1 MLVRWWQNMPAASAG
16 GSRFARGVWIAS
28 CAALLALAC
37 DDAIEPNPPKQMN
50 VAPETYL
57 VTASDSLRPQF
68 YSIRLRWL
76 GTDADGRVVRYRY
89 RWDEVCTREPC
100 PRPVPPAWLETTALF
115 GDFTLPVPG
124 DSALYRFEIA
134 AVDNDGVA
142 DPSPASQGFD
152 FRNAAPSAAFVPGT
166 LPTQTLPAVTFILSA
181 TDPDTTETP
190 DDGDAT
196 AHLTT
201 YRAWLDGNE
210 AGLREVPFDLGSIT
224 LRPEDFTG
232 RYGPRTVFVQ
242 VVDDGQAVS
251 TPIQH
256 TWTVDEPP
264 VNGILLVDDC
274 RMGGT
279 LEDFSDSSYRR
290 VLEAGAPGRYIVL
303 EVATIPRPNGP
314 DFEAT
319 LSLFDRVVWY
329 TDADSTSSG
338 ALELA
343 RGGLEDLLDRNGRL
357 FLSSGVVFGTR
368 SAFGDR
374 ETRFRQ
380 LFGIGSVFTAPMGGT
395 NFSLSLVDTVYAAVH
410 PGLERFTFLSQGL
423 RAIVECFDAVS
434 DADTRS
440 LYFYPESTLVRD
452 EFVNPVQFDVGVSR
466 RPAGGPSTVYVSF
479 PIGIP
484 INSNMGENEIE
495 IREMLRLAG
504 ILEP

>member
-1 MLVRWWQNMPAASAG
+1 MRSPRLKMLESSQRDRRFVRWVRIAAG
-16 GSRFARGVWIAS
+16 
-28 CAALLALAC
+28 AALVALAC
-37 DDAIEPNPPKQMN
+37 DDAIEPNPPKQNN

-57 VTASDSLRPQF
+57 VTSSDSLRPQF

-89 RWDEVCTREPC
+89 RWDEVCTEEPC
-100 PRPVPPAWLETTALF
+100 GRPVPPPWVETTALF
-115 GDFTLPVPG
+115 GDFTLSVPA
-124 DSALYRFEIA
+124 DSAIYRFQIA
-134 AVDNDGVA
+134 SVDNEGVQ
-142 DPSPASQGFD
+142 DPSPASQLFD
-152 FRNAAPSAAFVPGT
+152 FRNAPPSVAFVPGT
-166 LPTQTLPAVTFILSA
+166 LPTQTLAAVTFILSA

-190 DDGDAT
+190 DDGDT
-196 AHLTT
+196 TSHLLS

-210 AGLREVPFDLGSIT
+210 AAARTVPFEQGSIT

-232 RYGPRTVFVQ
+232 RYGERTVYVQ
-242 VVDDGQAVS
+242 VVDDGGAVS
-251 TPIQH
+251 APIQH
-256 TWTVDEPP
+256 TWTVEEAP

-274 RMGGT
+274 RMGGN
-279 LEDFSDSSYRR
+279 LEIFSDQSYRN
-290 VLEAGAPGRYIVL
+290 VLMASAPTQHVVMDVER
-303 EVATIPRPNGP
+303 IPRPNGP

-329 TDADSTSSG
+329 TDADTTSSG

-343 RGGLEDLLDRNGRL
+343 RGGLEALLDRNGRL

-380 LFGIGSVFTAPMGGT
+380 SFGISSVFTAPRGGT
-395 NFSLSLVDTVYAAVH
+395 NFSLSLVDTVTAAVH